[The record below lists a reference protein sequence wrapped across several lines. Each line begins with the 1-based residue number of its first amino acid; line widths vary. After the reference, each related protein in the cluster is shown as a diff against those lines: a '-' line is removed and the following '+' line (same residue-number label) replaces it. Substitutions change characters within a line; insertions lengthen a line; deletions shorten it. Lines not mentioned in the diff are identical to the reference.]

1 MALPINIDS
10 LVHGNTVE
18 WERLEFKKG
27 WNPED
32 VIHSMCAFANDLHNW
47 GGCYIIIGIAEN
59 NGQPVLPPS
68 GLKQHEL
75 DDIQGEIIKLSNRI
89 WPNYF
94 PIIQPYQLQG
104 KYILVMWCPAGDNRP
119 YTAPTTLGANVQ
131 RQSYIR
137 MGSCSIVA
145 RDQNMRS
152 LQELAAR
159 IPFDD
164 RVNNQATMNDLDLG
178 LIQAYLQEVKSTL
191 FDESTKISFEDLCRT
206 MLIAKGPI
214 EDIRPANIGL
224 LFFCRQPER
233 FFDRAWIEV
242 VLHDDLNGDRFREV
256 YFKGPIQKQLR
267 DTLSFIQVNVV
278 KENVVKLNH
287 KAEADRYY
295 NFPFKALEEALSNA
309 VYHKSYEIGSPI
321 EVQIF
326 PDKIT
331 ILSHPRPMPP
341 VNAQVLSN
349 QKRIIAR
356 EYRNRRIGDFLKEL
370 NLTEGRGTGFPAIY
384 EAMQSN
390 GSPDPIFETD
400 ENTFVLVTLPV
411 HQNVQVSDQ
420 ASDQA
425 SDQVN
430 TFIFKSLDDIIAFC
444 DQASDQART
453 IIKKALHSKVKPIL
467 VQLDHWTKSDDLFEN
482 MGLSNHSTNRK
493 KYLEP
498 LLKSGWISMEYP
510 QTPTHPDQRYKR
522 SLSGTKLLKLIS

>member
-1 MALPINIDS
+1 MALPINVDS

-47 GGCYIIIGIAEN
+47 GGGYIIIRIAEN
-59 NGQPVLPPS
+59 NGQPILPPE
-68 GLKQHEL
+68 GINQNLL
-75 DDIQGEIIKLSNRI
+75 DGIQGEIIKLSNRI

-94 PIIQPYQLQG
+94 PIVQPYQLQSQ
-104 KYILVMWCPAGDNRP
+104 YILVMWCPAGDNRP
-119 YTAPTTLGANVQ
+119 YTAPTTLGANAQ

-137 MGSCSIVA
+137 MGSRSIVA

-178 LIQAYLQEVKSTL
+178 LIQAYLQEVRSSL
-191 FDESTKISFEDLCRT
+191 LNESTKISFEDLCRT

-242 VLHDDLNGDRFREV
+242 VLHDDSNGDRFREV
-256 YFKGPIQKQLR
+256 YFKGPVQKQLR
-267 DTLSFIQVNVV
+267 DTLSFIQVNVI
-278 KENVVKLNH
+278 KETVVKLNN
-287 KAEADRYY
+287 KAEANRYF

-326 PDKIT
+326 SDKIT
-331 ILSHPRPMPP
+331 ILSHPGPMPP

-384 EAMQSN
+384 DAMKSN

-411 HQNVQVSDQ
+411 HQNVQASDQANKFIFNTLADIVAFCDQ

-425 SDQVN
+425 SDQ
-430 TFIFKSLDDIIAFC
+430 
-444 DQASDQART
+444 ART
-453 IIKKALHSKVKPIL
+453 IVKTALHNKVEVIL
-467 VQLDHWTKSDDLFEN
+467 VQLDTWTKSEDLFEN

-498 LLKSGWISMEYP
+498 LLKNGWISMEYP
-510 QTPTHPDQRYKR
+510 QSPTHPDQRYKR
-522 SLSGTKLLKLIS
+522 SPSGTKLLKLIS